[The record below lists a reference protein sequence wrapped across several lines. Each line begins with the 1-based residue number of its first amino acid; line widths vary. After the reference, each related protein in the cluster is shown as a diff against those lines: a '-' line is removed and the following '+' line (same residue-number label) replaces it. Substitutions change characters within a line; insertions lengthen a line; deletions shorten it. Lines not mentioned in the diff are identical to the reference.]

1 MEEPFLSI
9 NYQDNLEEI
18 HGHIERITFQN
29 QENGYTVARLKEP
42 RKKDLTTIV
51 GTLTTVQVGETVRC
65 KGFWKNDINYG
76 FQFQV
81 KEYEVQRP
89 SSKEG
94 IKKYLSSG
102 LVKGIGPVFAER
114 IVEYYSTKTLD
125 VIDDNPDALL
135 EVNGIGQK
143 RLERIKATW
152 DEQRA
157 IREVMIFLQGFGISP
172 TFAKKVFREYEEKS
186 MEVIQ
191 ENPYQLA
198 RDIWGIGFKT
208 ADNAA
213 RKMGIAVD
221 ADIRIDSGVEYV
233 LSELSNDGHTCYPV
247 DQFLEAAHELLQVEP
262 KLIDE
267 RLEEILADDRIIIQ
281 PLELEGET
289 KAFIWLK
296 LFFICERGIAK
307 EWRRILKGVSPLK
320 KIDIEKALQWAQ
332 SQLKI
337 NLAANQKTAVAQ
349 CFQEKIHIITGG
361 PGTGKSTITNVILTI
376 AKKLTDKIL
385 LAAPTGRAAKRMT
398 EITKLEAKTIH
409 SLLEFDFNINGFRKN
424 GDNPLDCDVII
435 VDEASMIDT
444 VLMYNLLKAIP
455 THARLILVGDTDQ
468 LPSVGPGNVL
478 KDLIESKVC
487 PTTTLTEIFRQA
499 AHSQI
504 ITNAHAINHGQ
515 FPNITNDPQGDF
527 FFIERVDP
535 EAIVALIPQLVKTRL
550 PKKYGFDSIQDI
562 QVLSPMNRGIIGTRN
577 LNIVLQ
583 KTLNPSQEP
592 LIKMGRTFH
601 LHDKV
606 MQLRNNYDKEVFN
619 GDVGSISK
627 IDLVEQELL
636 VTFDGNEV
644 IYDFSDIDQLTLAY
658 AASVHKFQ
666 GSECPCIIMP
676 MHTTHY
682 MMMYRNM
689 FYTGITRGKK
699 MVVVVGTK
707 KAIAMAV
714 RNNKIA
720 KRFAGL
726 QACF

>member
-1 MEEPFLSI
+1 
-9 NYQDNLEEI
+9 
-18 HGHIERITFQN
+18 
-29 QENGYTVARLKEP
+29 
-42 RKKDLTTIV
+42 
-51 GTLTTVQVGETVRC
+51 
-65 KGFWKNDINYG
+65 
-76 FQFQV
+76 
-81 KEYEVQRP
+81 
-89 SSKEG
+89 
-94 IKKYLSSG
+94 
-102 LVKGIGPVFAER
+102 
-114 IVEYYSTKTLD
+114 
-125 VIDDNPDALL
+125 
-135 EVNGIGQK
+135 
-143 RLERIKATW
+143 
-152 DEQRA
+152 
-157 IREVMIFLQGFGISP
+157 MIFLQGFGISP

-627 IDLVEQELL
+627 IDNVEQELI
-636 VTFDGNEV
+636 VHFEGNEV

-689 FYTGITRGKK
+689 FYTGITLSL
-699 MVVVVGTK
+699 
-707 KAIAMAV
+707 IH
-714 RNNKIA
+714 I
-720 KRFAGL
+720 
-726 QACF
+726 